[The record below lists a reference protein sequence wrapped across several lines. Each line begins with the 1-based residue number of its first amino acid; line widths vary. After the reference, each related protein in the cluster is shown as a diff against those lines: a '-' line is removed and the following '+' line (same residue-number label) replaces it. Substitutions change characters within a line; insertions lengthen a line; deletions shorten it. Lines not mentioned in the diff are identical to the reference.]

1 MCTLHVMESK
11 RSFFVIKIEE
21 AQRNDPN
28 QYPEQKKK
36 VKFPPKTVNNHF
48 YKRTKI
54 STLETTIFGK
64 ILKSNV

>member
-36 VKFPPKTVNNHF
+36 
-48 YKRTKI
+48 
-54 STLETTIFGK
+54 
-64 ILKSNV
+64 